1 MATIPSNINGV
12 NVNFAPAVNNNV
24 QPLVVAALRHCIKPD
39 VAADHHLDSIFISSA
54 RRQNA
59 NSSRHN
65 TGRAVDISRIN
76 GVRMDGGFDSNP
88 HVKAIVTA
96 IQQTFESFPER
107 RENFGPAMKKKLGQP
122 FQIAGH
128 KDHVH
133 MSVNG

>member
-1 MATIPSNINGV
+1 MPAIPSNINGV
-12 NVNFAPAVNNNV
+12 TVNFATAVNNNV
-24 QPLVVAALRHCIKPD
+24 QQLVIDALRHCIKPD
-39 VAADHHLDSIFISSA
+39 VAAGHQLDSIFVSSA
-54 RRQNA
+54 RRQNP

-76 GVRMDGGFDSNP
+76 GVRMLGGFDTNA

-96 IQQTFESFPER
+96 IQQKFESFPER
-107 RENFGPAMKKKLGQP
+107 RENFGPALKKKLGAP

-133 MSVNG
+133 LSVNG

>member
-12 NVNFAPAVNNNV
+12 NVNFASAVNNNV
-24 QPLVVAALRHCIKPD
+24 QPLVVDALRHCIKPD
-39 VAADHHLDSIFISSA
+39 VAAGHQLDSIFISSA
-54 RRQNA
+54 RRQNP

-76 GVRMDGGFDSNP
+76 GVRMDGGFNSNP

-122 FQIAGH
+122 FQVSGH

-133 MSVNG
+133 LSVNG